1 MSAPT
6 KGGFR
11 SALAFAVGSPFRLRV
26 PQYPDHTFPL
36 DDTRPPWVTH
46 VSSPP
51 CRPQTPWCDEEEPYA
66 FALVL
71 RARPFPVFGR
81 PVHPWA
87 RALRLRPGGSPQT
100 LQTPPCGGRPALQK
114 IRDVGSRSAYL
125 SPGFRRRASL
135 ASPYLS
141 SLLAD
146 EALPPSLDID
156 PGPRVEWDFNPPETC
171 AARRTIR
178 ASPPPHSAP
187 SNRHRHQVGRHDRP
201 RYRASR
207 VARVLPLC
215 TCHRHYPGTATRCS
229 HRSLPQSFQP
239 SPHGLTGRPVH
250 RPFRDP
256 MERG

>member
-1 MSAPT
+1 M
-6 KGGFR
+6 
-11 SALAFAVGSPFRLRV
+11 AFAVGSPFRLRV

-66 FALVL
+66 FALVV

-100 LQTPPCGGRPALQK
+100 LQTPPRGGRPALQK
-114 IRDVGSRSAYL
+114 IHDVGSRSAYL

-171 AARRTIR
+171 AARRTLRTTPPLCSALVLWSSWGFHLDVSLNIGATGSHVPHKSLNQGHA
-178 ASPPPHSAP
+178 ASMPDAIWAVSRYLPDLSRVNETPPVLTS
-187 SNRHRHQVGRHDRP
+187 SMRFSTRHQRFACARP
-201 RYRASR
+201 
-207 VARVLPLC
+207 P
-215 TCHRHYPGTATRCS
+215 
-229 HRSLPQSFQP
+229 
-239 SPHGLTGRPVH
+239 
-250 RPFRDP
+250 
-256 MERG
+256 